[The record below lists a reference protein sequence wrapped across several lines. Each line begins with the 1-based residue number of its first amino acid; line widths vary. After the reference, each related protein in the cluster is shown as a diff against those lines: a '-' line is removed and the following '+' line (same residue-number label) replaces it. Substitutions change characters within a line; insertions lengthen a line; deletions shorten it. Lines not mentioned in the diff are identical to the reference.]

1 MDWTG
6 KSLAEDLAKTKDR
19 RDWMTWVQI
28 PLGSVMWGEHVPRAD
43 VLAVRKSYFNPS
55 FTIYEVKVS
64 RSDFNA
70 DVNKGKY
77 RTYFADCCQFYFA
90 VPAGLVKKEEVPE
103 GTGLIVRGQNG
114 WRVIKAAPRREFI
127 PQVEFLLKLLMRGY
141 ESQLVEWKQYDRI
154 KGLEYRGLKEA
165 SYKFGI
171 KVAQDLGQADEL
183 IRMAEQLKDRV
194 GEVLGKEYETLWGAI
209 FALKQDVDGL
219 FLRKKYAGEA
229 LLLVTIVDRLFQGTR
244 FFADSAPGALREIA
258 DRLETKFKEEESL
271 GR

>member
-28 PLGSVMWGEHVPRAD
+28 PLGPVMWTNAPRAD
-43 VLAVRKSYFNPS
+43 VLAVRKSFTNPS

-103 GTGLIVRGQNG
+103 GTGLIVRGENG
-114 WRVIKAAPRREFI
+114 WRVVKSAPRREFT
-127 PQVEFLLKLLMRGY
+127 PSVEMLLKLLMRGY
-141 ESQLVEWKQYDRI
+141 EDNLVAWKQYDRI
-154 KGLEYRGLKEA
+154 KNLEYKGLKEA
-165 SYKFGI
+165 SYTFGI
-171 KVAQDLGQADEL
+171 KVAQDLGQADDL
-183 IRMAEQLKDRV
+183 IRTAEQLKDSV
-194 GEVLGKEYETLWGAI
+194 GEVLGKEYKTVWQAA
-209 FALKQDVDGL
+209 FALKSDVERL
-219 FLRKKYAGEA
+219 LAQKSYATEA
-229 LLLVTIVDRLFQGTR
+229 NELSEIVRRLCEGTR
-244 FFADSAPGALREIA
+244 FFANSTPDALRKIA
-258 DRLETKFKEEESL
+258 DRLEAKFTAEERRSK
-271 GR
+271 